1 MGSNGPFSEE
11 GSKVERT
18 SLTELFEKNCPIY
31 MSYGM
36 TYNEFWYGSAYMVSF
51 YRESYKLKLKQQDEN
66 NWMQGMYVYEALC
79 KVSPVLHAFSK
90 KGTKPLPYAE
100 KPFLMDKINPVEKTQ
115 EQIERE
121 KENER
126 LKAIVHFN
134 NVFRAMENT
143 FSDKQ

>member
-1 MGSNGPFSEE
+1 MGDNIEESNKKEKLS
-11 GSKVERT
+11 SY
-18 SLTELFEKNCPIY
+18 TEVFEKQCPFFMSIG
-31 MSYGM
+31 MSYQ
-36 TYNEFWYGSAYMVSF
+36 EFWYEDCWIANYYLKAYTIKKDQIN
-51 YRESYKLKLKQQDEN
+51 EQLWL
-66 NWMQGMYVYEALC
+66 QGMYVFEAILC
-79 KVSPVLHAFSK
+79 ASPVLHAFSK
-90 KGTKPLPYAE
+90 KGTKPLPDAE

>member
-1 MGSNGPFSEE
+1 MGDNIEKKKKKEKLSSY
-11 GSKVERT
+11 
-18 SLTELFEKNCPIY
+18 TEVFEKQCPFFMSIG
-31 MSYGM
+31 MSYQ
-36 TYNEFWYGSAYMVSF
+36 EFWYEDCWIANYYLKAYTIKKDQIN
-51 YRESYKLKLKQQDEN
+51 EQLWL
-66 NWMQGMYVYEALC
+66 QGMYVFEAILC
-79 KVSPVLHAFSK
+79 ASPVLHAFSK